1 MLGVIS
7 SLFGIMIELYLSIR
21 WFLGEGI
28 RNRPLFFLG
37 ILAIIVG
44 VQFIV
49 FGLLGEMI
57 TFRFAQNTHYSI
69 KEKIE

>member
-1 MLGVIS
+1 MGA
-7 SLFGIMIELYLSIR
+7 
-21 WFLGEGI
+21 GI

-44 VQFIV
+44 MQIIV

-57 TFRFAQNTHYSI
+57 TARFAENVSYSI

>member
-1 MLGVIS
+1 LGLFASVI
-7 SLFGIMIELYLSIR
+7 GILIELYLSIL
-21 WFLGEGI
+21 WFMGEGI

-37 ILAIIVG
+37 ILGIIVG
-44 VQFIV
+44 IQFIV

-57 TFRFAQNTHYSI
+57 TARFAQNTHYSI

>member
-1 MLGVIS
+1 MGKN
-7 SLFGIMIELYLSIR
+7 
-21 WFLGEGI
+21 I

-57 TFRFAQNTHYSI
+57 TARFAEQTQYSI